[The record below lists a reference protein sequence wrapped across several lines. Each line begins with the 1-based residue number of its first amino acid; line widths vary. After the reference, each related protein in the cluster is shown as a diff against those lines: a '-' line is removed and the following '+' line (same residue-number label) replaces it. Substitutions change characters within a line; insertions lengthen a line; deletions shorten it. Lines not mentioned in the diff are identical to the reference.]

1 MDEIQEDMLFDCNVG
16 SNDKMSHPFLGDS
29 ESNEDFIGF

>member
-1 MDEIQEDMLFDCNVG
+1 MDEIKDMLFDYIG

-29 ESNEDFIGF
+29 EINEYFVGF